1 MARITW
7 QNVTAP
13 DLSTSRVALQQAGN
27 SLSSGFQGFADSF
40 RDIEQQQKDAYSQ
53 EALAR
58 LAQVSDPNQLN
69 SMMASDGLAALGIED
84 PRYLNADAMQS
95 ILGRSKTLFDNQ
107 NTAANTADT
116 QSTMNRRNRLLDGEV
131 RQQGATYDSTIA
143 GTALT
148 KQQTEAAKQ
157 NILNTKS
164 IIEARKAKLEAD
176 KKLWTD
182 EDTKRDFES
191 AAQTE
196 IKEANEFSAPYVQ
209 AAKQIDDPE
218 LLRKYLADNQADVF
232 KNPKKVNAE
241 LLEIYDKGAMYA
253 EPDFTANQT
262 FTLNQ
267 AGLKTTSD
275 ARNIATRIINNPQA
289 TTKEEALAIA
299 NTIPELQ
306 QAPKLLEAVI
316 SQITEKDDSAWTY
329 PEALS
334 ASVRKTPENEAF
346 DRLFTDATE
355 ILSWD
360 TGTNADAFI
369 NGVTNVDPSEATNAD
384 TIVKSLLSEGRP
396 DGITN
401 DSWTNGRGAMLKGTQ
416 RLLAKYKGKVPASV
430 IEETIKATL
439 TGRSNLYLAL
449 VDWNDTD
456 SILINFKDAEKRLD
470 RLADPAQRN
479 QMARTRSGLA
489 ERKADLERIGN
500 DRARVLAQKERA
512 VSRASSPPT
521 DAEKAVI
528 ANYDTVLSQINAQ
541 LESILGVQN

>member
-275 ARNIATRIINNPQA
+275 ARNIATKIINNPQA